1 VLVPDLQLL
10 KLFFVGAFVDF
21 FKNIFEAAIV
31 LLEDGVFGAQVQG
44 IFASDSI
51 LERRVGEF
59 VDGIVGVVH
68 AEHDTG
74 ALKLVH
80 FHLGGG
86 RAVTGGEGH
95 VESAGDFGA
104 EVCGAILVTKGVS
117 ADDDGLSPSGNAARD
132 VLDDDGFAE
141 NDTTTD
147 VADGSIGRLPHL
159 LEVELLNTCLIWG
172 DGCTFNSDFASLDG
186 VCAVNSDLIVSRI
199 TVLDAQV
206 VVLNVKVQVGRNELV
221 LDDVPDDTGHLIAV
235 HFDDWVFDFDSSFHP
250 KYL

>member
-1 VLVPDLQLL
+1 MLVPDLQLL

-21 FKNIFEAAIV
+21 FKNIFEAAII

-51 LERRVGEF
+51 LERRMGEF
-59 VDGIVGVVH
+59 VDGLVGVVH

-159 LEVELLNTCLIWG
+159 LEVELLNTCLIG
-172 DGCTFNSDFASLDG
+172 SDGCTFDSNLASFDS
-186 VCAVNSDLIVSRI
+186 VCAVDSDLVIGSI
-199 TVLDAQV
+199 AVLDAKIE
-206 VVLNVKVQVGRNELV
+206 VLDVEVQVGQDKLV
-221 LDDVPDDTGHLIAV
+221 LDDVPDNTGHLIAV
-235 HFDDWVFDFDSSFHP
+235 HFYHWVLNFDSSFH
-250 KYL
+250 LRCF

>member
-1 VLVPDLQLL
+1 MLVPDLQLL

-172 DGCTFNSDFASLDG
+172 DGCTFNSDFALFDG
-186 VCAVNSDLIVSRI
+186 FGCIKSDFIVSLVS
-199 TVLDAQV
+199 VLHTEIEILD
-206 VVLNVKVQVGRNELV
+206 VQIQKWMNKLI
-221 LDDVPDDTGHLIAV
+221 LDLLPEDSGHLITIELSN
-235 HFDDWVFDFDSSFHP
+235 WVFNFDF
-250 KYL
+250 L